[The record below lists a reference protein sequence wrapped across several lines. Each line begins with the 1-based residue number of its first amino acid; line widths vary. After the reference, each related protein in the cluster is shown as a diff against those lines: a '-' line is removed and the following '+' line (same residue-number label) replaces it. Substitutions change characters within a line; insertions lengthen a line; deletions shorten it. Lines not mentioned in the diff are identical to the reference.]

1 MGRPLVSFLQKK
13 TKTKTPRK
21 TAQMKRKT
29 GKTGKNKKMKTG
41 KMRNTAQM
49 KRKAGKTG
57 KTAGKTGRCRRRGG
71 RSLTQGY
78 EAGPD
83 FTTYLSDGVMERDQ
97 IAYFL

>member
-29 GKTGKNKKMKTG
+29 RKTRK
-41 KMRNTAQM
+41 TAQM

-78 EAGPD
+78 ETGPD

-97 IAYFL
+97 IAYFI